1 MAGGGNFLHRVISY
15 VVNEVVVNSLANNPS
30 FQRFAV
36 RTSRRIEDISNKA
49 VQKKQ
54 ELAEQIKD
62 ISKNI
67 ESFKNQ

>member
-1 MAGGGNFLHRVISY
+1 MAGGANFMQRVLSY
-15 VVNEVVVNSLANNPS
+15 VVNEVVVNGLANSPA

-36 RTSRRIEDISNKA
+36 RTSKRIEDISNKA
-49 VQKKQ
+49 VQKRQ

-62 ISKNI
+62 ISKNM